1 MRRKLIAMDLDGTA
15 VDSEGRLAP
24 GVKEAIVNARAEG
37 HMVAFVTGRA
47 DTDMAALDCGYEF
60 VDYLILNNGAKLVR
74 GHDRT
79 VLENEVLNRDEVERL
94 IRFCQE
100 RDIQVYVICGR
111 ECYASKR
118 GERLERYMENYLSMM
133 MCICSIFLRMIDT
146 DEAEDK
152 REGIWDYLKE
162 KNPEVY
168 RRIRRSV
175 LNMGTNLPTGL
186 GRKIGITGYRMAQK
200 IFKFN

>member
-24 GVKEAIVNARAEG
+24 GVKKAIVDARAEG

-94 IRFCQE
+94 IRF
-100 RDIQVYVICGR
+100 
-111 ECYASKR
+111 
-118 GERLERYMENYLSMM
+118 
-133 MCICSIFLRMIDT
+133 
-146 DEAEDK
+146 
-152 REGIWDYLKE
+152 
-162 KNPEVY
+162 
-168 RRIRRSV
+168 
-175 LNMGTNLPTGL
+175 
-186 GRKIGITGYRMAQK
+186 
-200 IFKFN
+200 

>member
-1 MRRKLIAMDLDGTA
+1 
-15 VDSEGRLAP
+15 
-24 GVKEAIVNARAEG
+24 
-37 HMVAFVTGRA
+37 MVAFVTGRA

-100 RDIQVYVICGR
+100 RDIQVYVISGR

-146 DEAEDK
+146 DEAEDE
-152 REGIWDYLKE
+152 REAIWDYLKAN
-162 KNPEVY
+162 NPDVY

-175 LNMGTNLPTGL
+175 LNMGTNLPTEL
-186 GRKIGITGYRMAQK
+186 GRKIGISGYRMARR

>member
-24 GVKEAIVNARAEG
+24 GVKKAIVDARAEG

-133 MCICSIFLRMIDT
+133 MCICSIFLRMIGT

-162 KNPEVY
+162 KNPDVY

-175 LNMGTNLPTGL
+175 LNMGTNLPTEL

>member
-118 GERLERYMENYLSMM
+118 GERLERYMN
-133 MCICSIFLRMIDT
+133 SIGCCPHYFEDISQVPT
-146 DEAEDK
+146 DRVEGMTILGEARTE
-152 REGIWDYLKE
+152 
-162 KNPEVY
+162 
-168 RRIRRSV
+168 
-175 LNMGTNLPTGL
+175 
-186 GRKIGITGYRMAQK
+186 
-200 IFKFN
+200 